1 MNKREDMKKL
11 LIDIETNLKHDTIWC
26 AVTQDIDTGEVIVH
40 TTAQRLKSVIKDY
53 DLIVG
58 HNIIG
63 FDAPVLR
70 EVWGISIRADQVC
83 DTLVMSR
90 LENPI
95 REGGH
100 SLKNWGKI
108 LGNDKINFEAEDF
121 DAGLT
126 DEMIEYCKQDV
137 NLNVDVYNHLVNRLS
152 QWGDYEKALQLEH
165 QVAVHITRQERNGFN
180 FDTEKATILQA
191 EVADRMADITDKLQ
205 EVFPPIVEERISEKT
220 GKRLKDKV
228 TRFNVGSR
236 KQIGERLQTL
246 GWKPEEFTDSGQ
258 PKIDETILNKI
269 EGIDE
274 AKLIAEYLT
283 LQKTDGFLSSWIKNT
298 CDDGKIHGR
307 VISCGAVTNR
317 MTHHSPNLGQ
327 VPSTKSMYGSECRS
341 LFIANK
347 DEVMVGADLSG
358 IELRCLAHYMRDPK
372 YTEQILEGDIH
383 TYNQK
388 AAGLPTRDNAKTFI
402 YAFLYGAG
410 AEKLGQIVGK
420 GSQAGGRLKAKF
432 MKSVPA
438 LAQLIEKVQRLSR
451 KGFVP
456 ALDGRRIIVQSEH
469 SALNM
474 LLQSA
479 GAIVAK
485 QWIVETHKLMR
496 EHGVKFTQV
505 AMVHDEIQASVPPAQ
520 AEKAGELMC
529 LAAKKAGEVLGFR
542 VPVDAEYSVGKSWL
556 ETH

>member
-1 MNKREDMKKL
+1 MKRL

-40 TTAQRLKSVIKDY
+40 TTPERLKSVIKGY
-53 DLIVG
+53 DIIVG

-70 EVWGISIRADQVC
+70 EVWGISIRTTQVH

-90 LENPI
+90 LYNPI
-95 REGGH
+95 LEGGH

-108 LGNDKINFEAEDF
+108 LGNDKINFDAEDF
-121 DAGLT
+121 DGGLT
-126 DEMIEYCKQDV
+126 DDMIKYCKQDV
-137 NLNVDVYNHLVNRLS
+137 ALNVEVYNKLLEQLS
-152 QWGDYEKALQLEH
+152 TWGDYEKALQLEH
-165 QVAVHITRQERNGFN
+165 EVAIHITRQERNGFN
-180 FDTEKATILQA
+180 FDLEKATVLQA
-191 EVADRMADITDKLQ
+191 EVADRMAVITDELQ
-205 EVFPPIVEERISEKT
+205 AVFPPIVEERWSEKT

-236 KQIGERLQTL
+236 KQIGDRLQSL
-246 GWKPEEFTDSGQ
+246 GWQPTEFTDSGQ
-258 PKIDETILNKI
+258 PKIDETILRDVDI
-269 EGIDE
+269 PQ
-274 AKLIAEYLT
+274 AKPIAEYLT
-283 LQKTDGFLSSWIKNT
+283 LQKTDGFLSSWIKNV
-298 CDDGKIHGR
+298 CSDGKIRGR

-327 VPSTKSMYGSECRS
+327 VPSTKSMYGAECRS
-341 LFIANK
+341 LFIANEG
-347 DEVMVGADLSG
+347 EVMVGADLSG
-358 IELRCLAHYMRDPK
+358 IELRCLAHYMRDKK
-372 YTEQILEGDIH
+372 YTEQILDGDIH

-420 GSQAGGRLKAKF
+420 GSQAGGRLKSKF
-432 MKSVPA
+432 MKSVPS
-438 LAQLIEKVQRLSR
+438 LAKLIDKVQRLSR
-451 KGFVP
+451 KGNVP
-456 ALDGRRIIVQSEH
+456 ALDGRRIQVKSEH

-485 QWIVETHKLMR
+485 QWIVEVHKLMR
-496 EHGVKFTQV
+496 QNNIKFTQV
-505 AMVHDEIQASVPPAQ
+505 AMVHDEIQASVPPEQ
-520 AEKAGELMC
+520 AELAGELMVK
-529 LAAKKAGEVLGFR
+529 AAKLAGETLGFR
-542 VPVDAEYSVGKSWL
+542 MPVDAEYAIGESWYD
-556 ETH
+556 TH

>member
-1 MNKREDMKKL
+1 MKRL

-40 TTAQRLKSVIKDY
+40 TTPERLKSVVKDY
-53 DLIVG
+53 DLFIG
-58 HNIIG
+58 HNIIA

-70 EVWGISIRADQVC
+70 QAWGVTLRPNQVH
-83 DTLVMSR
+83 DTLMMSR
-90 LENPI
+90 LYNPI
-95 REGGH
+95 LEGGH

-108 LGNDKINFEAEDF
+108 IGNDKINFDAEDF

-126 DEMIEYCKQDV
+126 EEMITYCKQDV
-137 NLNVDVYNHLVNRLS
+137 ALNVEVYKHLLTKLAT
-152 QWGDYEKALQLEH
+152 WGDYEKAMQLEH
-165 QVAVHITRQERNGFN
+165 DVAVHISRQERNGFN
-180 FDTEKATILQA
+180 FDLERATVLQA
-191 EVADRMADITDKLQ
+191 EVADRMATITDELQ
-205 EVFPPIVEERISEKT
+205 AVFPPIVEERISEKT

-236 KQIGERLQTL
+236 KQIGDRLKSL
-246 GWKPEEFTDSGQ
+246 GWQPNEFTESGQ
-258 PKIDETILNKI
+258 PKIDETVLR
-269 EGIDE
+269 GIDIPQ
-274 AKLIAEYLT
+274 AKPIAEYLT
-283 LQKTDGFLSSWIKNT
+283 LQKVDGFLSSWIKNV
-298 CDDGKIHGR
+298 CADGKIRGS
-307 VISCGAVTNR
+307 VITCGTVTNR
-317 MTHHSPNLGQ
+317 MAHHSPNLGQ
-327 VPSTKSMYGSECRS
+327 VPSTKSLYGAECRS
-341 LFIANK
+341 LFIPNEG
-347 DEVMVGADLSG
+347 EVMVGADLSG
-358 IELRCLAHYMRDPK
+358 IELRCLAHYMQDKK

-420 GSQAGGRLKAKF
+420 GSQAGGRLKSKF
-432 MKSVPA
+432 MKSVPS
-438 LAQLIEKVQRLSR
+438 LAKLIEKVQRISR
-451 KGFVP
+451 KGAVP
-456 ALDGRRIIVQSEH
+456 AMDGRYIRVQSEH

-496 EHGVKFTQV
+496 EHQVKFTQV
-505 AMVHDEIQASVPPAQ
+505 AMVHDEIQASVPPEQ
-520 AEKAGELMC
+520 AELAGELMVQ
-529 LAAKKAGEVLGFR
+529 AAKNAGEVLKFR
-542 VPVDAEYSVGKSWL
+542 IPVDAEYSVGKSWL

>member
-1 MNKREDMKKL
+1 MKRL

-26 AVTQDIDTGEVIVH
+26 AVTQDVDTGEVIVH
-40 TTAQRLKSVIKDY
+40 TTPQRLKSVIKSY
-53 DLIVG
+53 DIIIG

-70 EVWGISIRADQVC
+70 QAWGVSIRTSQVH

-90 LENPI
+90 MLNPI
-95 REGGH
+95 MEGGH

-121 DAGLT
+121 DGGLT
-126 DEMIEYCKQDV
+126 DEMITYCKQDV
-137 NLNVDVYNHLVNRLS
+137 DLNVELYKHLLS
-152 QWGDYEKALQLEH
+152 KLEEWGDYEKALQLEH
-165 QVAVHITRQERNGFN
+165 DVAIHITRQERNGFN
-180 FDTEKATILQA
+180 FDLERATILQA
-191 EVADRMADITDKLQ
+191 EVADRMAQITDEMQ
-205 EVFPPIVEERISEKT
+205 EVFPPIVEERWSEKT

-236 KQIGERLQTL
+236 KQIGDRLQSL
-246 GWKPEEFTDSGQ
+246 GWKPTEFTESGQ
-258 PKIDETILNKI
+258 PKIDETILRDVDI
-269 EGIDE
+269 PQ
-274 AKLIAEYLT
+274 AKFIGEYLT
-283 LQKTDGFLSSWIKNT
+283 LQKVDGFLSSWIKNVCT
-298 CDDGKIHGR
+298 DGKIRGR

-327 VPSTKSMYGSECRS
+327 VPSTKSMYGAECRS
-341 LFIANK
+341 LFIANEG
-347 DEVMVGADLSG
+347 EVMVGADLSG

-383 TYNQK
+383 SYNQK

-410 AEKLGQIVGK
+410 AEKLGEIVGK

-432 MKSVPA
+432 MKSVPS
-438 LAQLIEKVQRLSR
+438 LAKLIDKVQRLSK

-456 ALDGRRIIVQSEH
+456 ALDGRRIQVKSEH

-485 QWIVETHKLMR
+485 QWIVEVHKLMR
-496 EHGVKFTQV
+496 EHNIKFTQV
-505 AMVHDEIQASVPPAQ
+505 AMVHDEIQASVPPEQ
-520 AEKAGELMC
+520 AEKAGELMVEG
-529 LAAKKAGEVLGFR
+529 AKRAGEVLGFR
-542 VPVDAEYSVGKSWL
+542 IPVDAEYSVGKSWL

>member
-1 MNKREDMKKL
+1 MKRL

-40 TTAQRLKSVIKDY
+40 TTPQRLKSVIKSY
-53 DLIVG
+53 DIIVG

-70 EVWGISIRADQVC
+70 EVWGISIRTTQVQ

-90 LENPI
+90 LYNPI
-95 REGGH
+95 LEGGH

-108 LGNDKINFEAEDF
+108 LGNDKINFDAEDF
-121 DAGLT
+121 DGGLT
-126 DEMIEYCKQDV
+126 DDMIKYCKQDV
-137 NLNVDVYNHLVNRLS
+137 ALNVEVYKTLLKQLS
-152 QWGDYEKALQLEH
+152 TWGDYEKALQLEH
-165 QVAVHITRQERNGFN
+165 EVAIHITRQERNGFN
-180 FDTEKATILQA
+180 FDLEKATVLQA
-191 EVADRMADITDKLQ
+191 EVADRMAAITDELQ
-205 EVFPPIVEERISEKT
+205 AVFPPIVEERWSEKT

-236 KQIGERLQTL
+236 KQIGDRLQSL
-246 GWKPEEFTDSGQ
+246 GWQPTEFTDSGQ
-258 PKIDETILNKI
+258 PKIDETILRDVDI
-269 EGIDE
+269 PQ
-274 AKLIAEYLT
+274 AKPIAEYLT
-283 LQKTDGFLSSWIKNT
+283 LQKVDGFLSSWIKNV
-298 CDDGKIHGR
+298 CSDGKIRGR

-327 VPSTKSMYGSECRS
+327 VPSTKSMYGAECRS
-341 LFIANK
+341 LFIANEG
-347 DEVMVGADLSG
+347 EVMVGADLSG
-358 IELRCLAHYMRDPK
+358 IELRCLAHYMRDKK
-372 YTEQILEGDIH
+372 YTEQILDGDIH

-410 AEKLGQIVGK
+410 AEKLGQIIGK
-420 GSQAGGRLKAKF
+420 GSQAGGRLKSKF
-432 MKSVPA
+432 MKSVPS
-438 LAQLIEKVQRLSR
+438 LAKLIDKVQRLSR
-451 KGFVP
+451 KGNVP
-456 ALDGRRIIVQSEH
+456 ALDGRRIQVKSEH

-485 QWIVETHKLMR
+485 QWIVEVHKLMR
-496 EHGVKFTQV
+496 QNNIKFTQV
-505 AMVHDEIQASVPPAQ
+505 AMVHDEIQASVPPEQ
-520 AEKAGELMC
+520 AELAGELMVK
-529 LAAKKAGEVLGFR
+529 AAKLAGETLGFR
-542 VPVDAEYSVGKSWL
+542 MPVDAEYSVGKSWL